1 MRVAG
6 RVLHVHARGAGVGGM
21 LVLGVG
27 FPDCI
32 SSTMDAGVLGSRAPG
47 SEPLG
52 ARGPGTVRGRSL

>member
-1 MRVAG
+1 M
-6 RVLHVHARGAGVGGM
+6 GGM

-52 ARGPGTVRGRSL
+52 AWGPGTVRGRSL